1 MIQDYCISRL
11 ILSILG
17 ATHQLGLFF
26 GQEYSPPHT
35 HTLTHTCACTCARAH
50 TCHTTKHQRWCSY
63 GNYSPF
69 YCSCHYTKSALE
81 IHCNE
86 KGCLLAWVQ
95 GKLSMPYVL
104 THPCYWL
111 GPYYIT
117 RIIQIVEFG

>member
-1 MIQDYCISRL
+1 MDDPGLLHKQIDFIHFRCHPSAGALFWSR
-11 ILSILG
+11 IL
-17 ATHQLGLFF
+17 T
-26 GQEYSPPHT
+26 PPHT
-35 HTLTHTCACTCARAH
+35 HTHTHMCMHMCACTH
-50 TCHTTKHQRWCSY
+50 TSHYQTPEMVFLWQLL
-63 GNYSPF
+63 

-81 IHCNE
+81 IHYNE